1 YFEAAEAKVREVVL
15 EKVGGALR
23 NMSEGDLST
32 PMEPLTGAFAQLY
45 EDFERMRVNVN
56 SALAKVSETA
66 RNVGLGSSEIRQAS
80 DDLARRTEQ

>member
-1 YFEAAEAKVREVVL
+1 
-15 EKVGGALR
+15 
-23 NMSEGDLST
+23 
-32 PMEPLTGAFAQLY
+32 MEPLTGAFAQLY

-80 DDLARRTEQ
+80 DDLARRTEQQGASLEQASTAMTELAASVG